1 MGRAVVVGVD
11 GSASSDEALEW
22 AAADA
27 RRRGLGLRLVH
38 VCEQSLLGPEAADY
52 CAQTLQAARERAGR
66 LAGDGVQVTTGMP
79 SGKVIDAFV
88 GESVTADCV
97 VLGSRGLGGFKGLLI
112 GSVSVGVAGHA
123 ACPVVIVRGSAG
135 ARHGRVVVGDDG
147 SPCAGVA
154 LAYAAEQA
162 RARGV
167 PLQVTYAW
175 QMPVTPSHPVAYS
188 AMLDRSSER
197 ELRAAAER
205 LAAWRETY
213 PDVEILGEQVI
224 GHPAEA
230 LIKAGQ
236 QADLAVVGTRGLG
249 GFASALLGSVSR
261 TVLHQATCPVA
272 IVRPRPEQA

>member
-1 MGRAVVVGVD
+1 MVRSVVVGVD
-11 GSASSDEALEW
+11 GSASSEEALEW

-38 VCEQSLLGPEAADY
+38 VCEQSLLGPEVTDY
-52 CAQTLQAARERAGR
+52 CAETLEAARERVGR
-66 LAGDGVQVTTGMP
+66 SAGDLQVTTELPTG
-79 SGKVIDAFV
+79 SVIDAFV

-123 ACPVVIVRGSAG
+123 ACPVVIVRGSSG
-135 ARHGRVVVGDDG
+135 AQHGRVVVGDDG
-147 SPCAGVA
+147 SRCAEVA

-175 QMPVTPSHPVAYS
+175 QMAVTPSLPVAYC
-188 AMLDRSSER
+188 AMLEKSSEQ
-197 ELRAAAER
+197 ELRMAAER
-205 LAAWRETY
+205 LAAWREKY
-213 PDVEILGEQVI
+213 PDVEIVGEQVV

-236 QADLAVVGTRGLG
+236 TADLAVVGTRGLG
-249 GFASALLGSVSR
+249 GFASAILGSVSR

-272 IVRPRPEQA
+272 VVRPRPEQG